1 LKLDKSGTTKYLW
14 DTLTKLLK
22 AEIFRNYY
30 LVGGTAYSLQIG
42 HRISDDIDLFTPDKL
57 DKEMILDF
65 VQNEIS
71 NNFGILKSGNSI
83 YQLYNEKEKLKLD
96 FVCFPYKLLDPLL
109 EIEGIRMINKNDLS
123 AMKVS
128 AVGTRGNEAK
138 DFYDLYCLL
147 KEMSI
152 EKIFENFQKKYG
164 MDNFWHY
171 QKSVVYFDDV
181 EDSSWNGLRFLK
193 ENVSKDT
200 ITCVLTQAVIEYERN
215 NLIKR
220 NTH

>member
-1 LKLDKSGTTKYLW
+1 MQKSELFKN
-14 DTLTKLLK
+14 
-22 AEIFRNYY
+22 FY
-30 LVGGTAYSLQIG
+30 LVGGTAFTLQIG

-71 NNFGILKSGNSI
+71 HDFGVLKGGNSI
-83 YQLYNEKEKLKLD
+83 YQLYNDVEKLKLD
-96 FVCFPYKLLDPLL
+96 FVCFPYKLLDPLI
-109 EIEGIRMINKNDLS
+109 EAEGIRMITKNDLS

-138 DFYDLYCLL
+138 DFYDIYCLL
-147 KEMSI
+147 KEMPI
-152 EKIFENFQKKYG
+152 EKIFDNFQNKYG

-171 QKSVVYFDDV
+171 QKSVIYFDDV

-193 ENVSKDT
+193 EKVSKDT
-200 ITCVLTQAVIEYERN
+200 IKSILTKAVMEYEKN
-215 NLIKR
+215 KLLKES
-220 NTH
+220 TP

>member
-1 LKLDKSGTTKYLW
+1 MKLDKSGTTKYLW

-57 DKEMILDF
+57 DKEM
-65 VQNEIS
+65 
-71 NNFGILKSGNSI
+71 
-83 YQLYNEKEKLKLD
+83 
-96 FVCFPYKLLDPLL
+96 P
-109 EIEGIRMINKNDLS
+109 IN
-123 AMKVS
+123 
-128 AVGTRGNEAK
+128 
-138 DFYDLYCLL
+138 
-147 KEMSI
+147 
-152 EKIFENFQKKYG
+152 KIFENFQKKYG

-181 EDSSWNGLRFLK
+181 EDSSWNGLKFLK

-200 ITCVLTQAVIEYERN
+200 IKNTLTQAVIEYERSI
-215 NLIKR
+215 LLP
-220 NTH
+220 